1 MSNIISKI
9 KPAGENLKVMA
20 RNPKRRKAMFLALVA
35 STSMALSGCGKNND
49 PTLREIALENS
60 KITYMDELLNDEN
73 DMVGIYEGD
82 ELKYISFGDAMDLL
96 ESRMDLINKMED
108 IKLKKYDAVN
118 NPATKDNL
126 KGLSYEDVLVLI
138 EEFKAVNKEEK
149 KKIGPQLKYLLDY
162 YKEFMGN
169 NGLALTESMVKR
181 AIKQAVGFSC
191 NNYEEIDEYTIS
203 REERDTVPVIY
214 GPDSERYDING
225 DLIKACYILYDVQ
238 QLRETD
244 YKASDYDTVLNIV
257 TAGKE
262 VCCKIAGTRFYCDSN
277 GRVKSKN

>member
-1 MSNIISKI
+1 
-9 KPAGENLKVMA
+9 
-20 RNPKRRKAMFLALVA
+20 
-35 STSMALSGCGKNND
+35 
-49 PTLREIALENS
+49 
-60 KITYMDELLNDEN
+60 
-73 DMVGIYEGD
+73 MVGIYEGD

-118 NPATKDNL
+118 NPTTKDNL

-162 YKEFMGN
+162 YKKFMGN

-203 REERDTVPVIY
+203 REERDTVPVVY
-214 GPDSERYDING
+214 GPNSERYDING
-225 DLIKACYILYDVQ
+225 DLIKACYILYNVQ

-244 YKASDYDTVLNIV
+244 YKASDYDTVLKIV